1 LRPLHLRVLRHSSL
15 CLDCRFRR
23 WTLSDVSYR
32 KAKAEDFP
40 EILSLIR
47 TSFDGVLR
55 EHGFFNSSPFASPK
69 LPAIP
74 QQSFPWFDMGL
85 KEDGEGFWIA
95 EVEGKMAGLTLSW
108 VRGSLWY
115 LAHLF
120 VSPEHQ
126 GRNIGQNLME
136 IAMKH
141 HKSAGITNRALVTFA
156 YNPVSISLYA
166 RHGIYPREPLYWMEG
181 SSQQVKTDASN
192 KLTNERIV
200 DFEKARSSL
209 TRIDELSLGYPR
221 EKNHEFLFSLPSV
234 RCHLFTTG
242 IQPVGYAYV
251 WQNGR
256 VGPLATVSHE
266 IFRDTLR
273 SAFQLAKAGGA
284 ANVGIAAT
292 GSNEQIMQ
300 VALEQ
305 KMRILDNYLFMS
317 SKPFPNFSN
326 YVLYPTGAM
335 L

>member
-1 LRPLHLRVLRHSSL
+1 M
-15 CLDCRFRR
+15 
-23 WTLSDVSYR
+23 SDVSYR

-40 EILSLIR
+40 GILSLIR
-47 TSFDGVLR
+47 NSFDGVLR
-55 EHGFFNSSPFASPK
+55 EHGFFDQSPFASAK

-74 QQSFPWFDMGL
+74 QQGFPWFDMGL
-85 KEDGEGFWIA
+85 KEDSEGFWIA
-95 EVEGKMAGLTLSW
+95 EVEGKLAGLTLSW
-108 VRGSLWY
+108 VRRSLWY

-126 GRNIGQNLME
+126 GLNIGQNLME
-136 IAMKH
+136 RAMKH
-141 HKSAGITNRALVTFA
+141 HKGPAITNRALVTFA

-181 SSQQVKTDASN
+181 PSQNVTTEISN
-192 KLTNERIV
+192 SKLRSERV
-200 DFEKARSSL
+200 ADFEKSRSVLS
-209 TRIDELSLGYPR
+209 RIDELTLGYPR
-221 EKNHEFLFSLPSV
+221 EKNHEFLFSLPNI
-234 RCHLFTTG
+234 RCHLFSSG
-242 IQPVGYAYV
+242 EKPVGYAYV

-266 IFRDTLR
+266 IFRDVLR
-273 SAFQLAKAGGA
+273 SAFRLAAEGA
-284 ANVGIAAT
+284 PNVGIAAT
-292 GSNEQIMQ
+292 GSNEELMQ

-317 SKPFPNFSN
+317 ANPFPNFSN